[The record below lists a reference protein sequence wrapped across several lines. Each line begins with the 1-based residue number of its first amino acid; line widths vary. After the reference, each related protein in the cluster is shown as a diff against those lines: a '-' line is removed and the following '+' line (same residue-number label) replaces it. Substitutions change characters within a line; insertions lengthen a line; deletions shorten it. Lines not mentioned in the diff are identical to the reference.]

1 MGCIRDPL
9 ARARGRCDRSDRL
22 GEDARQQAHARK
34 PQRDHE
40 RRHADERE
48 HVPAATDHLT
58 SVAPL
63 VRAGNRSCARSRY
76 HRIVGL
82 RVLLPLA
89 LVPALVLAA
98 PARTSSVAPVEEWTE
113 RFAALV
119 EARNGEAL
127 DRELAAIRAE
137 RPDLYDRFFLAHLQ
151 GRARLMTPDYAG
163 AFAAWVPLAAPGHP
177 LRDLALYYQARAA
190 EGLGAHDQAARLR
203 EELVFGDAG
212 GPYAA
217 DAVAEHA
224 AALVASRDAEAL
236 ASFAERLGS
245 RASRATR
252 RRLDADLC
260 GLLVE
265 RGETARGVAIGQR
278 LLRENAGDD
287 AADRAAIALD
297 TPAALALLTADD
309 RVRVGESARIHR
321 RFGRAVALLGAT
333 VSELP
338 ARRDELLF
346 SIGRSHYFAEDF
358 AAAQRTYVQG
368 ASTADAEARARFLYH
383 AARAAQL
390 AGDDKGAETLLLR
403 ALGAAP
409 RPPARTARGRRSAP
423 SAEAPRACLV
433 RVQLVRLYASQKRFD
448 AALPQLA
455 ALRGARC
462 PGELG
467 EATVAFASAA
477 IVAGHPR
484 SAHAALV
491 ASPPAG
497 VSRAEGEY
505 WSARVLETLDPRRA
519 VDAHLALLRPAT
531 VSPFARFAA
540 ARLEGPLSRAAGQRA
555 AALPAAAAAAR
566 ARGDLAGARRL
577 LTDAVLLAPAASRD
591 EALARLRAAYGDAPG
606 YAAGLDLRPLTP
618 PRLSADPART
628 FSRTETLLAL
638 GLFDDAADGVPAL
651 YAGSGAEA
659 TLTRAELL
667 RRGTRARAS
676 IRAAEQVVGALP
688 SDYLPELLPVDVR
701 GLLYPRHY
709 AGRIGED
716 ARRFGADPDLVLAI
730 MREES
735 RFDTRARSA
744 AAARGLLQIVL
755 TTAREVGRSLGMT
768 EIEGED
774 LYDPERV
781 IPLGSKYLGDL
792 QRDFDGNLL
801 KAAAAYNAG
810 PRQVVLWSRLA
821 PSAADDAF
829 FASISFAETRR
840 YVAQVLASYDRYREW
855 PDERARTGGG
865 ARAR

>member
-1 MGCIRDPL
+1 
-9 ARARGRCDRSDRL
+9 
-22 GEDARQQAHARK
+22 
-34 PQRDHE
+34 
-40 RRHADERE
+40 
-48 HVPAATDHLT
+48 
-58 SVAPL
+58 
-63 VRAGNRSCARSRY
+63 
-76 HRIVGL
+76 VGL

-89 LVPALVLAA
+89 IVPALVLAA

-119 EARNGEAL
+119 EAKNGAAL

-137 RPDLYDRFFLAHLQ
+137 RPDLYERFSLAHLQ
-151 GRARLMTPDYAG
+151 GRARLLAGDYAG
-163 AFAAWVPLAAPGHP
+163 ALAAWVPLSAPGHP

-203 EELVFGDAG
+203 EELIFAEG
-212 GPYAA
+212 GGTYAA

-224 AALVASRDAEAL
+224 AALVAARDATAL
-236 ASFAERLGS
+236 ASFAERLGP
-245 RASRATR
+245 RATRAAR

-260 GLLVE
+260 GLLME
-265 RGETARGVAIGQR
+265 RGEVARAVAVGQR
-278 LLRENAGDD
+278 VLRENAGDD
-287 AADRAAIALD
+287 AADRVGLSLD
-297 TPAALALLTADD
+297 APAALALLTADD
-309 RVRVGESARIHR
+309 RVRVGESARTHR
-321 RFGRAVALLGAT
+321 RFARAVALLSAAQA
-333 VSELP
+333 ELP
-338 ARRDELLF
+338 ERRDELLF
-346 SIGRSHYFAEDF
+346 SIGRAHFFAEDF
-358 AAAQRTYVQG
+358 AAALRTYVEG
-368 ASTADAEARARFLYH
+368 ASTTDADARARFLYH

-390 AGDDKGAETLLLR
+390 AGDDRGAEALLLR
-403 ALGAAP
+403 ALAASP
-409 RPPARTARGRRSAP
+409 RPPARASRGRRARP
-423 SAEAPRACLV
+423 VAGEAPRACLV
-433 RVQLVRLYASQKRFD
+433 RLQLVRLYASQKRF
-448 AALPQLA
+448 AAADPQLA

-467 EATVAFASAA
+467 EATVAYASAA
-477 IVAGHPR
+477 VVAGHAR
-484 SAHAALV
+484 SARAALA
-491 ASPPAG
+491 ASPPTG

-505 WSARVLETLDPRRA
+505 WSARALETVDPGRA

-540 ARLEGPLSRAAGQRA
+540 ARLEGPLARAAGRRA
-555 AALPAAAAAAR
+555 STLGASAEAAR
-566 ARGDLAGARRL
+566 ARGDLGGSRRL
-577 LTDAVLLAPAASRD
+577 LTDGVLLAPPASQ
-591 EALARLRAAYGDAPG
+591 EAALARLREAYAATPA
-606 YAAGLDLRPLTP
+606 YAAGLQLRALPP
-618 PRLSADPART
+618 PRLPADPART
-628 FSRTETLLAL
+628 LSRTETLLAL

-651 YAGSGAEA
+651 HPGNGAEA
-659 TLTRAELL
+659 ALTRADLL
-667 RRGTRARAS
+667 RRGSRARAS
-676 IRAAEQVVGALP
+676 IRAAELVVGALP
-688 SDYLPELLPVDVR
+688 SDYLPELLPAGVR

-709 AGRIGED
+709 AGRIDED

-768 EIEGED
+768 GIEGED

-810 PRQVVLWSRLA
+810 PRQAQLWSRLA
-821 PSAADDAF
+821 PSSADDAF

-840 YVAQVLASYDRYREW
+840 YVAQVLASYDRYRER
-855 PDERARTGGG
+855 PADGRARAGG